1 MAFRTFALAALIS
14 SAFLVRASPANVTE
28 LSASAQVITKC
39 TVPHTAALTFDD
51 GPYDYIRVRF
61 VPAVLFL
68 IRLTYSLP
76 GI

>member
-1 MAFRTFALAALIS
+1 MSFRTFVLAALIS
-14 SAFLVRASPANVTE
+14 SALLVHASPANVTE

-51 GPYDYIRVRF
+51 GPYDYIRVCF

-68 IRLTYSLP
+68 IRLIYFIF